1 MLGIEGT
8 TYSLDGFTQ
17 LHQSFEGGSCDLAI
31 KGRVMFQH
39 GNERRQSA
47 SSHILLKVSPG
58 ALLYSEIQTYLFPVS
73 AETLEAEYGSPAV
86 LYGRT
91 CLYLLYEFGD
101 CVCGCLWC
109 AEVTSELVVG
119 AGQP

>member
-8 TYSLDGFTQ
+8 TYFLNGLTQ

-31 KGRVMFQH
+31 KGRVMFQY

-47 SSHILLKVSPG
+47 SSHILLKVSAG

-91 CLYLLYEFGD
+91 CLYLVYEFGD
-101 CVCGCLWC
+101 CVCRCLWC

>member
-1 MLGIEGT
+1 MACL
-8 TYSLDGFTQ
+8 LDGLTQ
-17 LHQSFEGGSCDLAI
+17 LHQSFESRSCDLAI

-47 SSHILLKVSPG
+47 SSHILFKVSAG
-58 ALLYSEIQTYLFPVS
+58 ALRCLARETYLFPVP
-73 AETLEAEYGSPAV
+73 AETLEAKHGSPAV
-86 LYGRT
+86 LYGCA
-91 CLYLLYEFGD
+91 CLYLVYEFAD
-101 CVCGCLWC
+101 CVCGCLGC